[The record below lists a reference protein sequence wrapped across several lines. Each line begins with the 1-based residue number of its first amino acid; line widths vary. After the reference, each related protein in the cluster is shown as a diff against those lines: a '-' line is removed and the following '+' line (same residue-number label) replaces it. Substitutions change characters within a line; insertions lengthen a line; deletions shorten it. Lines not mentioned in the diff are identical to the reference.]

1 MNNERGSITLPCIII
16 AAIMLALASSLLVFT
31 TREYEHTRSYVR
43 SRQLRLLTLSTLEQA
58 ERFADGRQVLLE
70 KIFGMVSFYQWI
82 SPIVVYYATVLTIM
96 IVTRGTRKMN
106 DNFR

>member
-43 SRQLRLLTLSTLEQA
+43 SRQLRLLALSTLEQA

-70 KIFGMVSFYQWI
+70 KI
-82 SPIVVYYATVLTIM
+82 L
-96 IVTRGTRKMN
+96 
-106 DNFR
+106 